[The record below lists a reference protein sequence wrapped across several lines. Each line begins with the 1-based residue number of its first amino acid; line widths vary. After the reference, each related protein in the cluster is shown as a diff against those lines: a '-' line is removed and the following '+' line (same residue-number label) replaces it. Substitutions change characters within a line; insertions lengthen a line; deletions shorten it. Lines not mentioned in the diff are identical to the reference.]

1 MKKNIP
7 KVRSQA
13 AVSAAL
19 RVGGPMKDRRT
30 PRGGA
35 RNKMEEAMAELICD
49 FCGEPVSKTRRIA
62 LDVGYDRLLP
72 PTPALWACV
81 PCSAKKEEERLGTSP
96 VAASPGT

>member
-72 PTPALWACV
+72 TTPALWACV